1 MEPIHAQNLHLS
13 EVMEFIGG
21 SETPTKKL
29 HSQKSDKLGIDPELW
44 KDHQNVSLE
53 PKVENLVCLREGK
66 LRTSFQKKFEA
77 KKIIRGEE
85 TQEELNFKNT
95 TITESLDQEMSPNAS
110 RV

>member
-29 HSQKSDKLGIDPELW
+29 HSQKSDKLGIDPEPW